1 MVVGLG
7 VGLRPVDPCV
17 GTNGVVDLVDPD
29 TVGTVTKWE
38 PFERFNNAFI
48 VFVIN
53 RIHYLIHLKC
63 IGHFRANRKESLRR
77 SSTIQENIC
86 SFSELHQRIW
96 QKKYNRQVLGN
107 IVR

>member
-7 VGLRPVDPCV
+7 VGLRPVVPCV

-38 PFERFNNAFI
+38 PFERFKNAFI

-53 RIHYLIHLKC
+53 RI
-63 IGHFRANRKESLRR
+63 N
-77 SSTIQENIC
+77 
-86 SFSELHQRIW
+86 
-96 QKKYNRQVLGN
+96 
-107 IVR
+107 